1 MEPSLLNRCAPLGNL
16 NLIECNLRLLMKK
29 VQSAV
34 EKVLFIHNQNIFYF
48 FYLIVYA
55 VKILKIHTHKI
66 MQ

>member
-1 MEPSLLNRCAPLGNL
+1 
-16 NLIECNLRLLMKK
+16 MKK